1 MGEETIRA
9 EWQQV
14 CSRMRTEIGEAD
26 VRFWLEPLSVSV
38 AVEDGGAEKV
48 VLLAPNAFVRDSVE
62 QKHGDLLARLWRSI
76 HPGIGRIGFSVGE
89 PVADPVP
96 LPRNP
101 ARKDAKSAASA
112 VSRDSRD
119 EGLESFG
126 IPVDPRYTFANFVVG
141 KPNEFAVSAAK
152 RVAESSEIKF
162 NPLFLYSGV
171 GLGKTHLMHAI
182 ADSVRKGS
190 PGRKVLYISAEKF
203 MYHYVHAL
211 RSDSAQD
218 FRAKVRGVDV
228 LLVDDIQF
236 ICGKESTQEEF
247 FNTFNDLVS
256 RNRQIVLSADRS
268 PSDLDQLQER
278 IKSRLNWGL
287 VADIH
292 KTTYELRLGIL
303 AAKADARGV
312 FVPREV
318 MEFLAHRIDSNVRE
332 LEGALNRIIHYA
344 DLVGQPVSL
353 ATCEE
358 VLRDLLRASQCV
370 LSVEDIQRK
379 VAEHYNIRIADL
391 LSDRRARA
399 VARPRQVAMYLCK
412 ALTALSLPEIGR
424 KFGGRDHTTVL
435 HAVRKVEELMVADH
449 EMESDIA
456 MLRRALAD

>member
-1 MGEETIRA
+1 MIESVRT
-9 EWQQV
+9 EWLRV
-14 CSRMRTEIGEAD
+14 CDRMRDDIGETD
-26 VRFWLEPLSVSV
+26 VRCWLEPLEVGSVS
-38 AVEDGGAEKV
+38 EDGGEV
-48 VLLAPNAFVRDSVE
+48 NVRLLAPSHFLRDSVD
-62 QKHGDLLARLWRSI
+62 QLYIDRIRKIWRDINPQLASIGLDLGAAANDDTKPKSKSKVKDGFAKASSPGAAGPKE
-76 HPGIGRIGFSVGE
+76 HP
-89 PVADPVP
+89 A
-96 LPRNP
+96 
-101 ARKDAKSAASA
+101 
-112 VSRDSRD
+112 
-119 EGLESFG
+119 SFG
-126 IPVDPRYTFANFVVG
+126 IDIDPRYTFGNFVVG
-141 KPNEFAVSAAK
+141 KPNEFAFSAAK
-152 RVAESSEIKF
+152 RVAESPEIKF
-162 NPLFLYSGV
+162 NPLFLHSGV

-182 ADSVRKGS
+182 ADAIRQRDPSRS
-190 PGRKVLYISAEKF
+190 VLYLSAEMF

-218 FRAKVRGVDV
+218 FRARVRSVDV

-236 ICGKESTQEEF
+236 ICGKDSTQEEF

-344 DLVGQPVSL
+344 DLIGQPVSL

-358 VLRDLLRASQCV
+358 VLRDLIRANQRV
-370 LSVEDIQRK
+370 LTIEDIQRK
-379 VAEHYNIRIADL
+379 VAEHYNIRIAEL
-391 LSDRRARA
+391 SSDRRARA
-399 VARPRQVAMYLCK
+399 VARPRQVAMFLCK
-412 ALTALSLPEIGR
+412 ALTPLSLPEIGR

-435 HAVRKVEELMVADH
+435 HAVRKVEELMAADS
-449 EMESDIA
+449 EMADDVA
-456 MLRRALAD
+456 MLRRALSS